1 VSSDHE
7 GLPVATYVGALVV
20 EGVIIL
26 LIWVVERT
34 FG

>member
-1 VSSDHE
+1 VSSHRED
-7 GLPVATYVGALVV
+7 LPVATYVGALVV

-26 LIWVVERT
+26 LIWMVERT